1 MESIFAIDK
10 NQYLELSPERAD
22 QEIDLTQYKTYKLDS
37 ADEKMYLIRGLERIV
52 VSSSESADIFVRDS
66 VVNFT
71 LTGDRLHIEKG
82 QVFFNTRLSE
92 TDDIVLHEGDAIFF
106 DGKLIIWSRDYLRIN
121 ALNVVVNLQEYISD
135 RHEQEEFP
143 IFSRSARV
151 IKREPDDT
159 IDVDSPTAQS
169 TPPKGGLLK
178 TIVPPLVTVAGT
190 ITVGVLMGRGLFMYV
205 MALSSIVTTC
215 FSVTNYFSDKKE
227 RKEEAAKRE
236 ARYNEYLLGK
246 RKELNSKFEA
256 QKEALLYQ
264 NLTAREIA
272 DEVEDNSI
280 RLFER
285 SSTDGDFLN
294 VVVGTADKD
303 ASFKIK
309 YKQDSFK
316 DKDDPL
322 EDEMRD
328 ICRRYSK
335 VEDMPFT
342 VDLKN
347 SHLALIGEKR
357 HIHPVIMNIVSQ
369 LAFFQS
375 YHDIEIV
382 TLIDPEYRKDFEWMR
397 WYPHCRIKSINIT
410 GIIDSESIRDQVL
423 GNLAQ
428 VLKGRKERLAE
439 SASDSS
445 FLPYYIFIVD
455 NPKLVLNHAIMEY
468 LQSPDLNLGF
478 RIIYLSNLESNVPEN
493 IKTTVIVNNL
503 EEGKVRLYESEL
515 MNKELKMLSNENVD
529 FERIARRTTPII
541 HHKGISSHI
550 PESISFFEL
559 YNIKKPQDLD
569 LPQIWSQNACY
580 KSLSVP
586 IGVRGE
592 NDIVS
597 LNLHEKAHGPHG
609 LIAGTTGSGKSELI
623 QSYILSLAFNFS
635 PYEVGFL
642 LIDYKGGGMANLF
655 SDLPHLLGTITNLDG
670 SESMRALASIKA
682 ELSRRQRI
690 FFEHDINNINQYSK
704 MFRAGEV
711 KEPLPHL
718 FIISDE
724 FAELKKEQPEFMT
737 ELVSTARIG
746 RSLGVHLILATQKP
760 GGIVDDQIWS
770 NSKFKIALKVQTESD
785 SKDVI
790 KTSDAAYITE
800 TGRAYLQVGN
810 NEIYELFQSAW
821 SGAPYRE
828 QEAAQGFDSRVYQIN
843 RMGQGALI
851 NEDLSEGV
859 ESNDTR
865 VTQLDV
871 LVNYIRDTYEK
882 IPHVEVM
889 KPWLPPLEESIVN
902 EDIVVRGDVGSIETI
917 KADVALGLVDMPD
930 LQIQKDYIHDFY
942 NDGNMAVFASSGFG
956 KSTLLTNMALSL
968 ACNNSPRLLNFYIL
982 DFGNSALIP
991 LKKLPHTA
999 DYMTFD
1005 EEEKRNKLTAILTR
1019 EIKERKSKFARTG
1032 SINFKMY
1039 NMVATEKLPMII
1051 VVIDNFDAVKE
1062 AGMEYESFIAS
1073 LCRDGVGLGIY
1084 TVVTASRAG
1093 AIRYS
1098 VLNSFKHKIVLYLY
1112 DSMDSVTLIG
1122 RSKIQLPEVKGRAL
1136 VKDNEINVM
1145 QCYTP
1150 VKGNDDIDY
1159 INKINAIV
1167 DEIAKNNTAPKL
1179 KGIPVLPEIVTS
1191 ADLTKNKSNSQ
1202 LVPIGLESE
1211 SVESVYINAGIR
1223 QLIVGGPKTGKTT
1236 IIKAVV
1242 SELTETAS
1250 IYIFDS
1256 SSGDLMGYANKYHY
1270 YSSPADAEKFY
1281 KDLCEESEKRKT
1293 LYETQGKGYRRED
1306 FFRSLPPAVLLIDD
1320 VDHFISCFQGNEK
1333 AIGALLRDFEL
1344 AGIGVVY
1351 TTIPNKLRGFEDM
1364 TKVLKE
1370 VDSGIVLGK
1379 PSEQMFLPVPNDRTF
1394 QPQITMGYLV
1404 EHGSAC
1410 KVKLLSPL

>member
-1 MESIFAIDK
+1 MKSIIAADK
-10 NQYLELSPERAD
+10 DHYLEYSPERAGKV
-22 QEIDLTQYKTYKLDS
+22 DLSGYKTITFDS
-37 ADEKMYLIRGLERIV
+37 SDEKMYLIRGLERITI
-52 VSSSESADIFVRDS
+52 SSSPES
-66 VVNFT
+66 
-71 LTGDRLHIEKG
+71 
-82 QVFFNTRLSE
+82 
-92 TDDIVLHEGDAIFF
+92 DIVIADPSYAMTISDGVLSIDSGRIYYNTVFTTAGAIDLREGDVLFF
-106 DGKLIIWSRDYLRIN
+106 SDMMIIYSHDHLCIN
-121 ALNVVVNLQEYISD
+121 SKTAVVRLQEYISD
-135 RHEQEEFP
+135 RHEQEGYPVFT
-143 IFSRSARV
+143 RSARV
-151 IKREPDDT
+151 IKREPDDSVT
-159 IDVDSPTAQS
+159 VDSPTAAAS
-169 TPPKGGLLK
+169 DRKNSLLK
-178 TIVPPLVTVAGT
+178 TIIPPLVTVAGT
-190 ITVGVLMGRGLFMYV
+190 ITVGTLMGRGVFMYV
-205 MALSSIVTTC
+205 MALSSVVTTC
-215 FSVTNYFSDKKE
+215 FSVTNYFSDKKD
-227 RKEEAAKRE
+227 RKLEAIKRE
-236 ARYNEYLLGK
+236 ERYNEYLLGK
-246 RKELNSKFEA
+246 RKELEAHYEA

-272 DEVEDNSI
+272 REVEDNSI

-294 VVVGTADKD
+294 IVVGTATRE
-303 ASFKIK
+303 ASFEIK
-309 YKQDSFK
+309 YKEDSFK

-322 EDEMRD
+322 EDEMRS
-328 ICRRYSK
+328 ICKRYSK
-335 VEDMPFT
+335 IDDMPFT

-347 SHLALIGEKR
+347 SHLAIIGEKR
-357 HIHPVIMNIVSQ
+357 HIHPVLMNIISQ

-375 YHDIEIV
+375 YHDIEIIN
-382 TLIDPEYRKDFEWMR
+382 LIDPEYRKDFDWMR
-397 WYPHCRIKSINIT
+397 WYPHCKIKAINIS

-428 VLKGRKERLAE
+428 VIKSRKERLAE
-439 SASDSS
+439 SSSDSS

-455 NPKLVLNHAIMEY
+455 NPKLILNHAIMEY
-468 LQSPDLNLGF
+468 LQSPSLDLGF

-493 IKTTVIVNNL
+493 IKTTVIVNNQ
-503 EEGKVRLYESEL
+503 EEGKVRLFESEL
-515 MNKELKMLSNENVD
+515 MNKEIRMLSNEGVD

-541 HHKGISSHI
+541 HHKGVSSHI

-559 YNIKKPQDLD
+559 YNIKKPTDLD
-569 LPQIWSQNACY
+569 LPSMWKQNACH
-580 KSLSVP
+580 KTLAVP

-623 QSYILSLAFNFS
+623 QSYIMSLALNFS

-690 FFEHDINNINQYSK
+690 FFENNINNINQYSK
-704 MFRAGEV
+704 MFRSGEV
-711 KEPLPHL
+711 SEPLPHL

-724 FAELKKEQPEFMT
+724 FAELKKEQPDFMA
-737 ELVSTARIG
+737 ELISTARIG

-760 GGIVDDQIWS
+760 GGVVDDQIWS
-770 NSKFKIALKVQTESD
+770 NSKFRIALKVQNESD

-790 KTSDAAYITE
+790 KTSDAAHITQ

-843 RMGQGALI
+843 RMGQGVLI
-851 NEDLSEGV
+851 NEDLSDGV

-865 VTQLDV
+865 ITQLDILISHV
-871 LVNYIRDTYEK
+871 KDTYDRM
-882 IPHVEVM
+882 PHVDVIR
-889 KPWLPPLEESIVN
+889 PWLPPLSESIVN
-902 EDIVVRGDVGSIETI
+902 EEIIVADDIGSIDNI
-917 KADVALGLVDMPD
+917 KPDVALGLVDIPD
-930 LQIQKDYIHDFY
+930 LQLQEKYIHDFY

-956 KSTLLTNMALSL
+956 KSTLITNMALSL
-968 ACNNSPRLLNFYIL
+968 ACCNSPRLLYFYIL

-999 DYMTFD
+999 DYLTFD
-1005 EEEKRNKLTAILTR
+1005 DEEKRNKLVTILTS
-1019 EIKERKSKFARTG
+1019 EIKSRKSKFAKSG
-1032 SINFKMY
+1032 AINFKMY
-1039 NMVATEKLPMII
+1039 NQVASEKLPMMII
-1051 VVIDNFDAVKE
+1051 VIDNYDAIKE
-1062 AGMEYESFIAS
+1062 LGMEFESFIAS
-1073 LCRDGVGLGIY
+1073 LSRDGVGLGIY
-1084 TVVTASRAG
+1084 TVIAANRAG
-1093 AIRYS
+1093 AVRYS
-1098 VLNSFKHKIVLYLY
+1098 VLNSFKHKICMYMY
-1112 DSMDSVTLIG
+1112 DSMDSMTLIG
-1122 RSKIQLPEVKGRAL
+1122 RSKYQLPEVKGRAL
-1136 VKDNEINVM
+1136 IKETDINVM
-1145 QCYTP
+1145 QCFVP
-1150 VKGNDDIDY
+1150 VESVDDIDY

-1167 DEIAKNNTAPKL
+1167 DEINSRNTAPKA
-1179 KGIPVLPEIVTS
+1179 KGIPVLPEIVQPS
-1191 ADLTKNKSNSQ
+1191 DLKKISGDGQ
-1202 LVPIGLESE
+1202 RVGIGLESE
-1211 SVESVYINAGIR
+1211 SVETVYINVGIR
-1223 QLIVGGPKTGKTT
+1223 QLIVGGPKTGKTMALKA
-1236 IIKAVV
+1236 IISQL
-1242 SELTETAS
+1242 SEAAS
-1250 IYIFDS
+1250 VYVFDS
-1256 SSGDLMGYANKYHY
+1256 ASCDLMELSGKYHY
-1270 YSSPADAEKFY
+1270 YSSPADAERFIQ
-1281 KDLCEESEKRKT
+1281 DLTGENERRKQ
-1293 LYETQGKGYRRED
+1293 LYDMQGKGYRRED